1 MKKVL
6 TTICIF
12 LFLYAILGACEDM
25 ETESTPTESTESV
38 KSAKKVIVDNEY
50 LKATYMGIEEQFG
63 VVTMVVNLENKTD
76 GEITV
81 LPMDSSVDGTMVPF
95 VSGIP
100 GTMQAGKS
108 FTQGWVIGSVPQKNV
123 EFRLSVLDEE
133 MSELYSSDIIKIEQ

>member
-1 MKKVL
+1 MKKVAMVL
-6 TTICIF
+6 CMF
-12 LFLYAILGACEDM
+12 LFAFTLSACDEL

-38 KSAKKVIVDNEY
+38 KSADKVIVDNEY

-81 LPMDSSVDGTMVPF
+81 LPMDSSVDDKMVQF

-108 FTQGWVIGSVPQKNV
+108 FTQGWAIGSVPQKNV
-123 EFRLSVLDEE
+123 EFRLSVFDEE
-133 MSELYSSDIIKIEQ
+133 MNELYSSDIIKIEQ